1 MLKVNCDKVN
11 EVVWLYDIGMGIER
25 ERGDESRRGSLIVY
39 SNIRNTT

>member
-25 ERGDESRRGSLIVY
+25 EREEMNREGVHS
-39 SNIRNTT
+39 